1 MGRAV
6 RRGPAAGVEARG
18 ELDGGTE
25 EGGDVMGGDVVGA
38 DVVGEVA
45 VSGDRVADVVAVVG
59 GDVQAARA
67 TRAAR
72 AVMRRVSPFMVRR

>member
-1 MGRAV
+1 
-6 RRGPAAGVEARG
+6 
-18 ELDGGTE
+18 
-25 EGGDVMGGDVVGA
+25 MGGDVVGA

-45 VSGDRVADVVAVVG
+45 VSGDLVADVVGVVG